1 MVLLFLDEVLTEG
14 CIEGVADTV
23 GSEAIVVAVESPS
36 EVSAIIGLVDNLF
49 NEKHVEVGGEIREDS
64 ELLGLLAGGADNR
77 GKEEEDKDKAG

>member
-1 MVLLFLDEVLTEG
+1 MVLLFLDEALTEG

-64 ELLGLLAGGADNR
+64 ELLGLLAGADNR
-77 GKEEEDKDKAG
+77 GEEEEDKDKAG